1 MEEKS
6 ETTTK
11 DYKEEEKRL
20 KEEIDEY
27 MRERDRIKQ
36 IIGRIGGK
44 KYSKRDM
51 IINIA
56 FFVVIITLFV
66 LEVTIHVIPTFLS
79 LEIGILLVS
88 IKIIIMIH
96 TQQKTNHFEFWVLNS
111 IEFRLNEMY
120 KKVRDMEKYLYE
132 NKEEDQ

>member
-6 ETTTK
+6 ETATK

>member
-1 MEEKS
+1 VEEKS

-11 DYKEEEKRL
+11 EYKEEEKRL

>member
-120 KKVRDMEKYLYE
+120 IKVRDMEKYLYE

>member
-6 ETTTK
+6 ETKTK
-11 DYKEEEKRL
+11 DYKEEEQRL

-51 IINIA
+51 IINIV

-120 KKVRDMEKYLYE
+120 KKVREMEKYLYE
-132 NKEEDQ
+132 NKEEDR